1 MEHDLSDPNYDR
13 GGRRR
18 PATPGP
24 QRSGDESSSIS
35 AAGNRAFASMVQR
48 ATARSQGAGPLDPDI
63 ASEIDAARSG
73 GAPLDNNTKAEMEG
87 HLGADLSSVRLHTDS
102 TADHLNRS
110 VQAEAF
116 TTGSDIFFSSGKY
129 DPGSADGRGL
139 LAHELTHVVQQ
150 STGSV
155 GGESRVS
162 DPGDPHEQEA
172 KAVGDAVAAGPSTV
186 DTPSSPG
193 MAGAISRAEV
203 PEEEDEAP
211 TTVDASVARQEEEL
225 PEEEAG

>member
-1 MEHDLSDPNYDR
+1 MQHDLIDPHYDR

-18 PATPGP
+18 PDGP
-24 QRSGDESSSIS
+24 ARQQSGEDSAPLS
-35 AAGNRAFASMVQR
+35 AAGNRAFASLVQR
-48 ATARSQGAGPLDPDI
+48 ATDRVQGAGPLDPEI
-63 ASEIDAARSG
+63 ASEIDAARAG
-73 GAPLDNNTKAEMEG
+73 GTPLDDTTKAEMEG

-116 TTGSDIFFSSGKY
+116 TTGSDIFFRSGKY

-150 STGSV
+150 SSGSV
-155 GGESRVS
+155 GGGSRVS
-162 DPGDPHEQEA
+162 DPADAHEREA
-172 KAVGDAVAAGPSTV
+172 KAVGDAVAASPAV
-186 DTPSSPG
+186 DAPSSSG
-193 MAGAISRAEV
+193 MAAAISRSEM

-211 TTVDASVARQEEEL
+211 TTVDAAVARQEEEL
-225 PEEEAG
+225 SEGEEV